1 MQSIAIIVIII
12 IAALGIGAYS
22 MMPSPGPT
30 TTTTAMTTETTVA
43 PPPAKKVALIMPGS
57 ITDHGW
63 DQEPYEGLMQAKA
76 DFGLDVGYTE
86 EVMVTGTPAD
96 YDRIL
101 RDYVS
106 KGFGFIICHDFLCK
120 DSVTAVAK
128 ENPTVWFAYDGA
140 RFDPTIPN
148 LIPYIPWGHEPAY
161 IAGVF
166 AALMSKTGTVGA
178 YDGIPIHIEVACVEA
193 FEMGAKA
200 ANPNI
205 KVLKNYIGVWH
216 DPKKGHDLVVS
227 MADAGADLVYG
238 VGDGINVGGIQGA
251 KEKGI
256 WFVGGTGDQ
265 RSMEP
270 GTVIVSVSWGL
281 GPIIYTLAKLYAQD
295 KLAGQSYEFTMH
307 TYIDGKRTGP
317 DFLPWTDA
325 MADKVPQNVK
335 DAVAKAT
342 ADILDGTINVPLIT
356 VAPSS

>member
-1 MQSIAIIVIII
+1 MQSIAVLIIII
-12 IAALGIGAYS
+12 IAALGIGGWY
-22 MMPSPGPT
+22 MMQPAPGPGPT
-30 TTTTAMTTETTVA
+30 TTEA
-43 PPPAKKVALIMPGS
+43 PMKKVALIMPGS

-63 DQEPYEGLMQAKA
+63 DQEPYEGLMKAKA
-76 DFGLDVGYTE
+76 DFGLEVSYTE

-106 KGFGFIICHDFLCK
+106 KGFGFVICHDFLCK

-128 ENPTVWFAYDGA
+128 DNPKVWFAYDGA
-140 RFDPTIPN
+140 RFDPAIPN
-148 LIPYIPWGHEPAY
+148 LLPYIPWGHEPAY

-205 KVLKNYIGVWH
+205 NVLKNYIGVWH

-227 MADAGADLVYG
+227 MADAGADIVYG

-281 GPIIYTLAKLYAQD
+281 GPIIYTLAKLYSQD
-295 KLAGQSYEFTMH
+295 KLSGTAYEFTMH
-307 TYIDGKRTGP
+307 TYIDGKQTGP

-325 MADKVPQNVK
+325 NASKVPQNVQ
-335 DAVAKAT
+335 DAVAKAR
-342 ADILDGTINVPLIT
+342 ADIMSGALVVPLIT
-356 VAPSS
+356 QAPAS